1 LPGRRRAIE
10 SQAVKA
16 ENGFENCFVKCL
28 AMLDEA
34 QPKIT
39 GVSIILPT
47 LNEAG
52 NIVSLI
58 QHTVAELQKAG
69 INEIEIIV
77 VDDDSPDRTWE
88 IASTVVCPPARVE
101 VIRRM
106 ENHGLTASLSA
117 GIEAAKQEVIVWLDC
132 DFSHPPECIPQMLYM
147 LDRGFDVTVN
157 SRYVVGGGED
167 RSGEWGAMQLFLSL
181 SLNWFTRFFLDAS
194 FADYTSGFVAV
205 RRKVVQEICLR
216 GDYGEYFVDFIFRT
230 LRKKY
235 RVCELPY
242 MAMPRRSGESKT
254 GTNLYHFLHRG
265 RKYIGTVVRLRLTVM
280 LGRL

>member
-1 LPGRRRAIE
+1 MAGNR
-10 SQAVKA
+10 
-16 ENGFENCFVKCL
+16 
-28 AMLDEA
+28 
-34 QPKIT
+34 KIT

-52 NIVSLI
+52 NITSLI
-58 QHTVAELQKAG
+58 ECTVEALQKAG

-77 VDDDSPDRTWE
+77 VDDDSSDRTWE
-88 IASTVVCPPARVE
+88 IASGIVSLPARVK

-117 GIEAAKQEVIVWLDC
+117 GIEAARQPVLVWLDC
-132 DFSHPPECIPQMLYM
+132 DFSHPPERIPQMLYM
-147 LDRGFDVTVN
+147 LDQGFDVVVN

-167 RSGEWGAMQLFLSL
+167 RRGEWGAMQMFLSL

-205 RRKVVQEICLR
+205 RREVFQEISLR

-242 MAMPRRSGESKT
+242 LAMPRRSGESKT
-254 GTNLYHFLHRG
+254 GTNLIQFLRRG
-265 RKYIGTVVRLRLTVM
+265 RKYIGTVLGLRLAT
-280 LGRL
+280 LFGRL

>member
-1 LPGRRRAIE
+1 MAGSR
-10 SQAVKA
+10 
-16 ENGFENCFVKCL
+16 
-28 AMLDEA
+28 
-34 QPKIT
+34 KIT

-52 NIVSLI
+52 NIVSMI
-58 QHTVAELQKAG
+58 HCTVEALQKAG

-77 VDDDSPDRTWE
+77 VDDDSSDRTWE
-88 IASTVVCPPARVE
+88 IASGVVYPPARVE

-117 GIEAAKQEVIVWLDC
+117 GIEAARQSVLVWLDC
-132 DFSHPPECIPQMLYM
+132 DFSHPPERIPQMLYM
-147 LDRGFDVTVN
+147 LDQGFDVVVN

-167 RSGEWGAMQLFLSL
+167 RRGEWGAMQMFLSL

-205 RRKVVQEICLR
+205 RREVFQEISLR

-242 MAMPRRSGESKT
+242 LAMPRRSGESKT
-254 GTNLYHFLHRG
+254 GTNLIQFLRRG
-265 RKYIGTVVRLRLTVM
+265 RKYIGTVIGLRLATIF
-280 LGRL
+280 GRL

>member
-1 LPGRRRAIE
+1 MNDSPFPNAA
-10 SQAVKA
+10 QA
-16 ENGFENCFVKCL
+16 
-28 AMLDEA
+28 
-34 QPKIT
+34 KIS
-39 GVSIILPT
+39 GVSVLLPT

-52 NIVSLI
+52 NIANLI
-58 QHTVAELQKAG
+58 QSTVAALKKAG
-69 INEIEIIV
+69 ITEIQIIV

-88 IASTVVCPPARVE
+88 IASSVVYPPAQVE

-117 GIEAAKQEVIVWLDC
+117 GIEAARQDVIVWMDC
-132 DFSHPPECIPQMLYM
+132 DFSHPPEHIPQMLYM
-147 LDRGFDVTVN
+147 LEQGFDVVVN

-167 RSGEWGAMQLFLSL
+167 RSGEWGATQMFLSL
-181 SLNWFTRFFLDAS
+181 SLNWFTRFFLDAA

-205 RRKVVQEICLR
+205 RKKVMQEIQLR

-254 GTNLYHFLHRG
+254 GTNLYQFLRRG
-265 RKYIGTVVRLRLTVM
+265 RKYINTVVRLRLAALT
-280 LGRL
+280 GRL

>member
-1 LPGRRRAIE
+1 MAGSRIVMENP
-10 SQAVKA
+10 AVKSV
-16 ENGFENCFVKCL
+16 ERMDNVRT
-28 AMLDEA
+28 
-34 QPKIT
+34 KIT

-52 NIVSLI
+52 NIASLV
-58 QHTVAELQKAG
+58 QSTVAALQQAG
-69 INEIEIIV
+69 INAIEIIV

-88 IASTVVCPPARVE
+88 IASKVVCPPAIVE

-117 GIEAAKQEVIVWLDC
+117 GIVAARQPVIVWLDC
-132 DFSHPPECIPQMLYM
+132 DFSHPPERIPQMLYM
-147 LDRGFDVTVN
+147 LDQGFDVVVN

-167 RSGEWGAMQLFLSL
+167 RSGEWGAMQMFLSL

-205 RRKVVQEICLR
+205 RKEVMQEIPLR

-254 GTNLYHFLHRG
+254 GTNLLQFLRRG
-265 RKYIGTVVRLRLTVM
+265 RKYIITVVRLRLAALV
-280 LGRL
+280 GRL

>member
-1 LPGRRRAIE
+1 MAGNRR
-10 SQAVKA
+10 
-16 ENGFENCFVKCL
+16 
-28 AMLDEA
+28 
-34 QPKIT
+34 IT

-58 QHTVAELQKAG
+58 QCTVAALQKAG
-69 INEIEIIV
+69 INEMEIIV

-88 IASTVVCPPARVE
+88 IASRVVCPPARVE

-117 GIEAAKQEVIVWLDC
+117 GIEAARQAVIVWLDC
-132 DFSHPPECIPQMLYM
+132 DFSHPPERIPQMLYM
-147 LDRGFDVTVN
+147 LDQGFDVVVN
-157 SRYVVGGGED
+157 SRYVVGGSEN
-167 RSGEWGAMQLFLSL
+167 RSGELGPMQMFLSL

-205 RRKVVQEICLR
+205 RREVMQEIPLR

-230 LRKKY
+230 MRKKY

-254 GTNLYHFLHRG
+254 GTNLLQFLRRG
-265 RKYIGTVVRLRLTVM
+265 RKYINMVLRLRLAVL

>member
-1 LPGRRRAIE
+1 
-10 SQAVKA
+10 
-16 ENGFENCFVKCL
+16 
-28 AMLDEA
+28 MDDA
-34 QPKIT
+34 QRKIT
-39 GVSIILPT
+39 CVSVIMPT

-58 QHTVAELQKAG
+58 KCTVDALQKAG

-88 IASTVVCPPARVE
+88 IASQVVRPPASIE
-101 VIRRM
+101 IIRRI

-117 GIEAAKQEVIVWLDC
+117 GIEAARHNVIVWLDC
-132 DFSHPPECIPQMLYM
+132 DFSHPPERIPQMLYM
-147 LDRGFDVTVN
+147 LDQGFDVAVN
-157 SRYVVGGGED
+157 SRYVVGGSED
-167 RSGEWGAMQLFLSL
+167 RVGEWGAMQMFLSL
-181 SLNWFTRFFLDAS
+181 LLNWFTRFLLDAS

-205 RRKVVQEICLR
+205 RREVLQEIPLR

-230 LRKKY
+230 LHKKF
-235 RVCELPY
+235 RICELPY

-254 GTNLYHFLHRG
+254 GKNILQYLQRG
-265 RKYIGTVVRLRLTVM
+265 RKYVGTVLRLRLSAF

>member
-1 LPGRRRAIE
+1 MNHSPLVNAD
-10 SQAVKA
+10 QT
-16 ENGFENCFVKCL
+16 
-28 AMLDEA
+28 
-34 QPKIT
+34 KIT
-39 GVSIILPT
+39 GVSVLLPT

-52 NIVSLI
+52 NIASLI
-58 QHTVAELQKAG
+58 QSTVAALQKAG
-69 INEIEIIV
+69 INEIQIII

-88 IASTVVCPPARVE
+88 IAASTVCPPARVE

-117 GIEAAKQEVIVWLDC
+117 GVEAARQEVIVWLDC
-132 DFSHPPECIPQMLYM
+132 DFSHPPERIPQMLYM
-147 LDRGFDVTVN
+147 LDQGFDVVVN

-167 RSGEWGAMQLFLSL
+167 RSGEWGATQMFLSL

-205 RRKVVQEICLR
+205 RKKVMQDIQLR

-254 GTNLYHFLHRG
+254 GTNLLQFLRRG
-265 RKYIGTVVRLRLTVM
+265 RKYINTVVRLRLAALT
-280 LGRL
+280 GRL